1 MFDVGQLKI
10 NTDVASRGAS
20 RGYPNHVCGGI
31 FKGSHG
37 VYMGNFSLVLTN
49 PFITKLLAIILAI
62 EICVDR
68 CYRCLWLECELCLG
82 LSSFFFSSAY
92 SSGGRWMKCLKSYD
106 ILDFKVSHIYCEGN
120 CCDVRLANIE
130 IDNNKLG
137 SMWFNDLHSNLS
149 LDFFVLGINSQIVVL
164 LSHVLCVSVVVCF

>member
-1 MFDVGQLKI
+1 
-10 NTDVASRGAS
+10 
-20 RGYPNHVCGGI
+20 
-31 FKGSHG
+31 
-37 VYMGNFSLVLTN
+37 MGNFSLVLTN

-92 SSGGRWMKCLKSYD
+92 SSGGRWMKCLNSYD

-164 LSHVLCVSVVVCF
+164 LSHVLCVSVVVCFWAWVWVGSPCSCIIFLPFMQLSM